1 MLSKHSKTFNNKS
14 IHDIYHRPIRTVLD
28 TVLAAAMLSRTI
40 RKSILDVRIPSSIL
54 PPTFLLPNRAR
65 YFNSTEQHIEPPSDR
80 FNAPQLPLK
89 ASTQSIESEKALKH
103 TSISAVPSAP
113 APAPTSTSLSSSVKE
128 LLPLLAAQP
137 SHFISAHIHGRPYL
151 VTAGD
156 IVRLPFRMPGVV
168 PGDVLRLNR
177 ASSLGSRDYTL
188 KGAPY
193 LDERI
198 FECRARVMGTEAEPM
213 RTKTKKKRRNRRTR
227 TVQSKHKFTIL
238 RISEVKINNLEDIE
252 G

>member
-1 MLSKHSKTFNNKS
+1 
-14 IHDIYHRPIRTVLD
+14 
-28 TVLAAAMLSRTI
+28 
-40 RKSILDVRIPSSIL
+40 VRIPLAVL
-54 PPTFLLPNRAR
+54 PPTFLLPNRGR
-65 YFNSTEQHIEPPSDR
+65 YFNSTEQHVEPRSDG
-80 FNAPQLPLK
+80 FNASQLTPK
-89 ASTQSIESEKALKH
+89 DSTQSIDPKATKP
-103 TSISAVPSAP
+103 TSTSKPPVPSAP
-113 APAPTSTSLSSSVKE
+113 SISPAPGSLSSSVKE

-156 IVRLPFRMPGVV
+156 MVRLPFRMPGVV

-213 RTKTKKKRRNRRTR
+213 RTKIKKKRRNRRTR

-238 RISEVKINNLEDIE
+238 RIAEVRINTLEDIE